1 MHRAGVCECGSHGLA
16 ERRCG
21 VGWARN
27 AEAGRGE
34 RHTVEAF
41 KILNEKKRNIYT
53 FTYLQLHPNRRLSSR
68 PL

>member
-1 MHRAGVCECGSHGLA
+1 MWKPQTVDSWKPGVWNVHRAGVCECGSHGLA

-27 AEAGRGE
+27 VEAGRGE

-41 KILNEKKRNIYT
+41 KILNEKKT
-53 FTYLQLHPNRRLSSR
+53 
-68 PL
+68 